1 MDPNAPVKK
10 QRSPLFYVLIGCG
23 GLMLLIFIG
32 FMLVAAVLYKGAKD
46 IAGGMTD
53 PNQKAANV
61 KKMLGDPPP
70 GYHPMVTMSV
80 PLFMDMALLG
90 DKPMLADG
98 GFPDDIDRQ
107 FMYFRVIATDQTTK
121 AKDFFNGKDDDTSA
135 LRGSGINV
143 DAKDILRRG
152 ALKTGAG
159 GAVKYVATRGTMESN
174 AGGQRGRG
182 ETIAGLNTLMSFE
195 CVGDTALRLG
205 VWMMH
210 DPNPGAGASE
220 LQLAG
225 TVADE
230 GEIAAFIKPLNPCK

>member
-32 FMLVAAVLYKGAKD
+32 FMLVAAIAYKGVK
-46 IAGGMTD
+46 GMADGFTD

-107 FMYFRVIATDQTTK
+107 FMYFRVIATEQTSK
-121 AKDFFNGKDDDTSA
+121 AKDFFSGKDDDTSA

-152 ALKTGAG
+152 TVKTGSG
-159 GAVKYVATRGTMESN
+159 GTVRYVATRGTMQAN
-174 AGGQRGRG
+174 AGRGG
-182 ETIAGLNTLMSFE
+182 ANDTIAGLNTLMSFE
-195 CVGDTALRLG
+195 CAGDTALRLG
-205 VWMMH
+205 VWMMR
-210 DPNPGAGASE
+210 DPTPNAAANE

-230 GEIAAFIKPLNPCK
+230 GEVASFIKPLNPCK